1 MVENSSAYGDIIKEG
16 KLEMPASTIALVD
29 PDATFL
35 DETAKMLQEAGYATR
50 AYSTLTDTYNALY
63 QNRPDAVMIELHFPD
78 SKHGID
84 LVTLLKLR
92 PETRELPIIMVSTDI
107 PFLSACG
114 ERLRERA
121 VPAVWTLPKPL
132 DPAEVLRVLHIIV
145 K

>member
-1 MVENSSAYGDIIKEG
+1 
-16 KLEMPASTIALVD
+16 MPASTIAIVD
-29 PDATFL
+29 PDTTFL
-35 DETAKMLQEAGYATR
+35 DETAKFLQEAGYTTR
-50 AYSTLTDTYNALY
+50 LYSTLTNTYHALCDN
-63 QNRPDAVMIELHFPD
+63 QPDVVMIELHFPD

-92 PETRELPIIMVSTDI
+92 DETRTLPIIMVSTDI

-121 VPAVWTLPKPL
+121 VPGVWTLPKPL
-132 DPAEVLRVLHIIV
+132 DRDEVLRVLRQVV